1 MGSIVTNG
9 SLHMDTCISNFYC
22 EKNLIVWSFFDAV
35 SDLPWIWTLNWPFE
49 VPVANFNCCHPENTC
64 IEEDSGCYCS
74 EMCSNP
80 AVLQG
85 HLEFVEINNKIDT
98 IMKETTQMLQILII
112 K

>member
-9 SLHMDTCISNFYC
+9 SVHIDTYISDFYC
-22 EKNLIVWSFFDAV
+22 KKNPLIVWSFFDAV
-35 SDLPWIWTLNWPFE
+35 SDLPWEWTLNWPFE

-85 HLEFVEINNKIDT
+85 HLEFVEINKKIDT
-98 IMKETTQMLQILII
+98 IMKETTQYFRIQ
-112 K
+112 